1 MKIKIYKPV
10 ALALTLCLLAGAVCS
25 AQVQPMQPVQPVQP
39 AEPVQPTEPMQ
50 PVQESQPVT
59 VSTNDNDAVS
69 VKVDGKWLSS
79 QLNNLKGIIAATTD
93 QVNDALKDADIEISG
108 NVPHVSIKKTHGYS
122 HADVQQDNNPSSKN
136 YSKTYPANS
145 DDKLVID
152 NSYGSITVNTW
163 DKNYFKVD
171 VQIRASARS
180 ESDQRDMLD
189 DVSISD
195 SKDGSTVA
203 FRTDIDKG
211 KSIWK
216 TIFGGGNWGDHS
228 LSINYTVYM
237 PSRNE
242 LVIRNRYG
250 NIELPDLSG
259 RVTIESAYGSIHGRS
274 ISGETTIRERYGN
287 IDLGN
292 LGTTAIDLSY
302 GNLSLGSVR
311 SIQANASYSGI
322 SIEKLRE
329 SGAFN
334 IRYGGGL
341 KIEDMD
347 RTVNRLAVNTTY
359 SSVNVG
365 LSGDENADFDI
376 VVHYGDFNYHDHA
389 VTITDKSPG
398 DNDRGSHTTK
408 SFKGYV
414 GRSGSG
420 KSISINASYGS
431 VQFD

>member
-1 MKIKIYKPV
+1 MKIRIYKPIIT
-10 ALALTLCLLAGAVCS
+10 ALTLCILVGTMCS
-25 AQVQPMQPVQPVQP
+25 AQVQPAQPPAPIAEPEQPVIASISANNEV
-39 AEPVQPTEPMQ
+39 
-50 PVQESQPVT
+50 
-59 VSTNDNDAVS
+59 VS
-69 VKVDGKWLSS
+69 VKVDSKWLSS
-79 QLNNLKGIIAATTD
+79 QLNNLKGVIASATD
-93 QVNDALKDADIEISG
+93 QMNDALNDADIEADG
-108 NVPHVSIKKTHGYS
+108 KVTHLSIKKSNTYNNNQ
-122 HADVQQDNNPSSKN
+122 QQDGTSVRN
-136 YSKTYPANS
+136 YSKTYPANG

-152 NSYGSITVNTW
+152 NSYGSIVVNTW

-171 VQIRASARS
+171 VQIKASARNG
-180 ESDQRDMLD
+180 SDEKDMLD

-195 SKDGSTVA
+195 AKDGSTVA
-203 FRTDIDKG
+203 FRTNIDKG

-216 TIFGGGNWGDHS
+216 TIFGGDWGDHS
-228 LSINYTVYM
+228 VSINYTIYM

-250 NIELPDLSG
+250 NTELPDLSG
-259 RVTIESAYGSIHGRS
+259 RVTIESSYGSLRGKS
-274 ISGETTIRERYGN
+274 LSGESTIRERYGN
-287 IDLGN
+287 IDVEN

-311 SIQANASYSGI
+311 NIQANASYSGI
-322 SIEKLRE
+322 SIDKLRE
-329 SGAFN
+329 AGAFN

-347 RTVNRLAVNTTY
+347 RNVNRLAVNTTY

-365 LSGDENADFDI
+365 LSGDENANFDI

-389 VTITDKSPG
+389 VTITEKSPG
-398 DNDRGSHTTK
+398 DNDRGPHTTK

-414 GRSGSG
+414 GRGGSG

>member
-1 MKIKIYKPV
+1 MKIKIYKPII
-10 ALALTLCLLAGAVCS
+10 ATLCLLAGTICS
-25 AQVQPMQPVQPVQP
+25 AQVQPPASPVPP
-39 AEPVQPTEPMQ
+39 AEPEQ
-50 PVQESQPVT
+50 PVIANISA
-59 VSTNDNDAVS
+59 NDEVVS
-69 VKVDGKWLSS
+69 VKIDGKWLSS
-79 QLNNLKGIIAATTD
+79 QLSNLKGIIASATD
-93 QVNDALKDADIEISG
+93 EVNDALKDADIEIDGKTAHISI
-108 NVPHVSIKKTHGYS
+108 NNPHSYNQNNI
-122 HADVQQDNNPSSKN
+122 QQDAASTRT

-152 NSYGSITVNTW
+152 NSYGNVVVNTW

-171 VQIRASARS
+171 VQIKASARNAGD
-180 ESDQRDMLD
+180 EKDMLD

-195 SKDGSTVA
+195 AKDGSTVA
-203 FRTDIDKG
+203 FKTNIDKG

-216 TIFGGGNWGDHS
+216 TIFGGEWGDHKV
-228 LSINYTVYM
+228 SINYTVYM

-250 NIELPDLSG
+250 NTELPDLSG
-259 RVTIESAYGSIHGRS
+259 RVTIESAYGSLRGRS
-274 ISGETTIRERYGN
+274 LSGESTIRERYGN
-287 IDLGN
+287 IDIGN

-322 SIEKLRE
+322 NIDKLRE

-347 RTVNRLAVNTTY
+347 RDVNRLAVNTTY

-365 LSGDENADFDI
+365 LSGDENTDFDI

-389 VTITDKSPG
+389 VTITSKSPG
-398 DNDRGSHTTK
+398 DNDRGPHTTK

-414 GRSGSG
+414 GRGGSG

>member
-1 MKIKIYKPV
+1 MKIKIYKPAITV
-10 ALALTLCLLAGAVCS
+10 LSLCLLAATLCS
-25 AQVQPMQPVQPVQP
+25 AQVQPVQPVQP
-39 AEPVQPTEPMQ
+39 PEPIQ
-50 PVQESQPVT
+50 PVQETQPVT
-59 VSTNDNDAVS
+59 VSTGDNEAVS
-69 VKVDGKWLSS
+69 VKVDGKWLSA
-79 QLNNLKGIIAATTD
+79 QLNNLKGIIAATTNE
-93 QVNDALKDADIEISG
+93 VNNALKDADIEING
-108 NVPHVSIKKTHGYS
+108 NVPNISIRKSYGNAN
-122 HADVQQDNNPSSKN
+122 ADVQQDNNQAVKN
-136 YSKTYPANS
+136 YSKIYPANG

-163 DKNYFKVD
+163 NKDYFKVD
-171 VQIRASARS
+171 VQVKASAKS

-189 DVSISD
+189 DVNISD
-195 SKDGSTVA
+195 AKDGSTVA

-216 TIFGGGNWGDHS
+216 LIFGGGNWGDHS

-259 RVTIESAYGSIHGRS
+259 RVTIESSYGSIHGKS
-274 ISGETTIRERYGN
+274 LTGETTIRERYGN

-292 LGTTAIDLSY
+292 LSTTAIDLSY
-302 GNLSLGSVR
+302 GNLSLGTVR

-322 SIEKLRE
+322 SIDKLRE

-365 LSGDENADFDI
+365 LNGDENADFDI

-414 GRSGSG
+414 GKGGSG

>member
-1 MKIKIYKPV
+1 M
-10 ALALTLCLLAGAVCS
+10 CS
-25 AQVQPMQPVQPVQP
+25 AQVQPAQSSAPPTPPVEPQQPVIVN
-39 AEPVQPTEPMQ
+39 
-50 PVQESQPVT
+50 
-59 VSTNDNDAVS
+59 VSANDEVAS

-79 QLNNLKGIIAATTD
+79 QLNNLKGIIASATD
-93 QVNDALKDADIEISG
+93 QVNEALKDADIEVDGQMAHI
-108 NVPHVSIKKTHGYS
+108 SIKGS
-122 HADVQQDNNPSSKN
+122 HTYNSNNIQQDDASTRS
-136 YSKTYPANS
+136 YSKTYPANG
-145 DDKLVID
+145 DDKLMID
-152 NSYGSITVNTW
+152 NSYGNIVVNTW
-163 DKNYFKVD
+163 DKPYFKID

-180 ESDQRDMLD
+180 ASDEKDMLD

-195 SKDGSTVA
+195 SKEGSAVVFKTN
-203 FRTDIDKG
+203 IDRG

-216 TIFGGGNWGDHS
+216 TIFGGYWGDHKV
-228 LSINYTVYM
+228 SINYTVYM

-242 LVIRNRYG
+242 LVIRNLYG
-250 NIELPDLSG
+250 NTELPDLSG
-259 RVTIESAYGSIHGRS
+259 RVTIESAYGSLRGKS
-274 ISGETTIRERYGN
+274 LSGESTIRERYGN
-287 IDLGN
+287 IDIES

-311 SIQANASYSGI
+311 NIQANASYSGI

-329 SGAFN
+329 AGAFN

-347 RTVNRLAVNTTY
+347 RNVSHLAVNATY

-365 LSGDENADFDI
+365 FSGDENADFGI

-389 VTITDKSPG
+389 VTITEKSPG
-398 DNDRGSHTTK
+398 DNDRGPHTTK

-414 GRSGSG
+414 GRGGSG

>member
-1 MKIKIYKPV
+1 MKVKIYKPV
-10 ALALTLCLLAGAVCS
+10 ATVLTLCLIAGTVCS
-25 AQVQPMQPVQPVQP
+25 AQVQPVQPVQP
-39 AEPVQPTEPMQ
+39 AQPAQ
-50 PVQESQPVT
+50 PVEAAQPVN
-59 VSTNDNDAVS
+59 VSVSANDEVVS
-69 VKVDGKWLSS
+69 VKVDGNWLSS
-79 QLNNLKGIIAATTD
+79 QVNNLKNVIASAGD
-93 QVNDALKDADIEISG
+93 QVSDALKDANIEVDGKI
-108 NVPHVSIKKTHGYS
+108 PHIAIKKS
-122 HADVQQDNNPSSKN
+122 HNHANNQEIQDSPSSKS
-136 YSKTYPANS
+136 YSKTYPADG

-152 NSYGSITVNTW
+152 NSYGSIVVNTW

-180 ESDQRDMLD
+180 ESQQKDMLD

-195 SKDGSTVA
+195 AKDGSSVA
-203 FRTDIDKG
+203 FRTDIDKA

-228 LSINYTVYM
+228 ISINYTVYM

-259 RVTIESAYGSIHGRS
+259 RITVECSYGSLHGKS
-274 ISGETTIRERYGN
+274 LSGESTIRERYGN
-287 IDLGN
+287 IDLAN
-292 LGTTAIDLSY
+292 LGSTWIDLSY
-302 GNLSLGSVR
+302 GNLSIGTVNR
-311 SIQANASYSGI
+311 IQSNASYSGI
-322 SIEKLRE
+322 NINKLRE

-347 RTVNRLAVNTTY
+347 RNVDRLAVNTSY

-365 LSGDENADFDI
+365 LSGDENIDFDI
-376 VVHYGDFNYHDHA
+376 NVHYGDFNYNNNSHA
-389 VTITDKSPG
+389 VTITSKTPG
-398 DNDRGSHTTK
+398 DNDKGPHTTK
-408 SFKGYV
+408 NYKGYI
-414 GRSGSG
+414 GKGGSG